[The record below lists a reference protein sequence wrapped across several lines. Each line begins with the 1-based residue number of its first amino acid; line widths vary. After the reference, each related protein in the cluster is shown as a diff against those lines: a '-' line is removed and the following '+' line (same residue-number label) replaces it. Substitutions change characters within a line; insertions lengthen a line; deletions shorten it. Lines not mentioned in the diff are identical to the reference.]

1 MVCRS
6 LNLQHS
12 KLFSCMINL
21 PRERTHPP
29 TSFIKFNCDGAY
41 SSSRSIAAF
50 GFLAKDSGG
59 LSQFC
64 RSGKVRAPSALFIE
78 AWTLHIAWGIA
89 VDLGI
94 KDAVFESDCRMVI
107 DCLRN
112 GNYQCPWEIAA
123 MVEDMKCWT
132 ASRNWTFSWV
142 SREHNRAAH
151 WLAPNCHDRNFVF
164 NPGCSSPGLEGL
176 LVKDRPS

>member
-1 MVCRS
+1 MVFRS

-12 KLFSCMINL
+12 KLFSCLINL
-21 PRERTHPP
+21 LRERTHPP

-50 GFLAKDSGG
+50 GCLAKDSGG

-89 VDLGI
+89 V
-94 KDAVFESDCRMVI
+94 FESDCRMVI
-107 DCLRN
+107 AL
-112 GNYQCPWEIAA
+112 GMEII
-123 MVEDMKCWT
+123 
-132 ASRNWTFSWV
+132 N
-142 SREHNRAAH
+142 AH
-151 WLAPNCHDRNFVF
+151 GRLQLW
-164 NPGCSSPGLEGL
+164 S
-176 LVKDRPS
+176 KT